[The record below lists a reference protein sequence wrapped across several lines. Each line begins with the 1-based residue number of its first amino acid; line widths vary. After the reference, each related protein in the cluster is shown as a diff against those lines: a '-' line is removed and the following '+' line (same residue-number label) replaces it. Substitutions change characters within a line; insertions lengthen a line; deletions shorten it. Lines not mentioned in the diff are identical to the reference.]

1 MCVLAPALQ
10 SAAVLATEI
19 KNNANKLFR
28 WTIESLLAG
37 VDLLK
42 LGCVARGSGWRLGYW
57 RD

>member
-1 MCVLAPALQ
+1 MRGRDRLTRVCARARLQ

-42 LGCVARGSGWRLGYW
+42 LGCAARGWR
-57 RD
+57 